1 MTEKNFTKSL
11 TELNTLLSYLQNRP
25 FKEVVSLIGILN
37 SVSKVEHKNTI
48 KNTTE
53 KTKQCY
59 LTIKDLFIHLDTLGG
74 MKIKEEEKP
83 GKS

>member
-1 MTEKNFTKSL
+1 MAEKNFTISL

-53 KTKQCY
+53 KTK
-59 LTIKDLFIHLDTLGG
+59 K
-74 MKIKEEEKP
+74 
-83 GKS
+83 